1 MRKIFSGMFEPSVQ
15 SMNRTAPWSKLRLP
29 IRGTPFLMWR

>member
-15 SMNRTAPWSKLRLP
+15 SMNRTASWSVVF
-29 IRGTPFLMWR
+29 IVAF